1 MINPQRR
8 EHSMEQKTIGKF
20 IAVLRKSQG
29 MTQKELAERLGVSDK
44 TVSHWERDESAPD
57 ISLIPVIAEIF
68 SVTCDELL
76 RGEKSSARAEPSTLY
91 YNEKMLSEKGEK
103 QIKYLFEKALGRLK
117 MKSII
122 CIGISAV
129 GFVVSI
135 IVTYLVG
142 MRLGSDIEYTGLLF
156 AVVFYIVALALTGVF
171 RFQFSASVKNDDFDI
186 SKSYYQKAN
195 MVSFLTAGLTA
206 IVFCYTLPVCTRYYT
221 TGEQFIHG
229 SAYAAICLAI
239 LAVVFAVLTTK
250 GLLGSKDRTNKQ
262 KKLFSLRLIVSVV
275 TVCILAGTA
284 VWEISFISEPNY
296 DDYDDYGVTQ
306 VAVYDDIDEF
316 IDLMT
321 TPTPIPDY
329 ADEET
334 QLDIEEKMSL
344 GEYTVTVDGE
354 EYRFE
359 WKNGDVRFF
368 CQSDEGLPIDV
379 SFVEDNRASIEQGAM
394 QDKVYIAGYIFYPS
408 VVLIAFLIY
417 VLLKRRIDRLE

>member
-1 MINPQRR
+1 
-8 EHSMEQKTIGKF
+8 MEQKTIGKF

-29 MTQKELAERLGVSDK
+29 MTQKELAEKLGVSDK
-44 TVSHWERDESAPD
+44 TVSHWEREESAPD

-76 RGEKSSARAEPSTLY
+76 RGEKSSKQAEVSET
-91 YNEKMLSEKGEK
+91 YNENKLSEKGEK
-103 QIKYLFEKALGRLK
+103 QMKYLFEKALGRLK

-122 CIGISAV
+122 CIGIDAV
-129 GFVVSI
+129 GYVVSL

-142 MRLGSDIEYTGLLF
+142 MRFGTDIEYMGLLF
-156 AVVFYIVALALTGVF
+156 AAVFYIVSLVLTGVF
-171 RFQFSASVKNDDFDI
+171 RFQFGASVKNDDFAI

-195 MVSFLTAGLTA
+195 MVSFFTAGITA

-229 SAYAAICLAI
+229 SVYAAVCLAI
-239 LAVVFAVLTTK
+239 LAVVFAVLTAK
-250 GLLGSKDRTNKQ
+250 GLLSSKDRTNKQ
-262 KKLFSLRLIVSVV
+262 KKLFSLRLIVAVV

-284 VWEISFISEPNY
+284 VWEISFISEPN
-296 DDYDDYGVTQ
+296 YDDYGVTQ

-321 TPTPIPDY
+321 TPTPIPNY

-379 SFVEDNRASIEQGAM
+379 SFVEDNRASIEQGTM
-394 QDKVYIAGYIFYPS
+394 QDKVYIAGYVFYPS

>member
-1 MINPQRR
+1 
-8 EHSMEQKTIGKF
+8 MEQKTIGKF

-29 MTQKELAERLGVSDK
+29 MTQKELAEKLGVSDK
-44 TVSHWERDESAPD
+44 TVSHWEREESAPD

-76 RGEKSSARAEPSTLY
+76 RGEKSSKQAEVSET
-91 YNEKMLSEKGEK
+91 YNENKLSEKGEK
-103 QIKYLFEKALGRLK
+103 QMKYLFEKALGRLK

-122 CIGISAV
+122 CIGIDAV
-129 GFVVSI
+129 GYVVSL

-142 MRLGSDIEYTGLLF
+142 MRFGTDIEYMGLLF
-156 AVVFYIVALALTGVF
+156 AAVFYIVSLVLTGVF
-171 RFQFSASVKNDDFDI
+171 RFQFGVSVKNDDFAI

-195 MVSFLTAGLTA
+195 MVSFFTAGITA

-229 SAYAAICLAI
+229 SVYAAVCLAI
-239 LAVVFAVLTTK
+239 LAVVFAVLTAK
-250 GLLGSKDRTNKQ
+250 GLLSSKDRTNKQ
-262 KKLFSLRLIVSVV
+262 KKLFSLRLIVAVV

-284 VWEISFISEPNY
+284 VWEISFISEPN
-296 DDYDDYGVTQ
+296 YDDYGVTQ

-321 TPTPIPDY
+321 TPTPIPNY

-379 SFVEDNRASIEQGAM
+379 SFVENNRASIEQGTM
-394 QDKVYIAGYIFYPS
+394 QDKVYIAGYVFYPS

>member
-1 MINPQRR
+1 
-8 EHSMEQKTIGKF
+8 MEQKTIGKF

-76 RGEKSSARAEPSTLY
+76 RGEKSSSQTAPSDL

-156 AVVFYIVALALTGVF
+156 AVVFYIVSLALTGVF
-171 RFQFSASVKNDDFDI
+171 RFQFSQAVKSDDFALAD
-186 SKSYYQKAN
+186 SFCQKAN
-195 MVSFLTAGLTA
+195 WVTFLTAGLTA

-221 TGEQFIHG
+221 TGDQFVHG
-229 SAYAAICLAI
+229 SVYAAVCLAVLLI
-239 LAVVFAVLTTK
+239 LLTVFKQK
-250 GLLGSKDRTNKQ
+250 GLIASKERTKKQ
-262 KKLFSLRLIVSVV
+262 QKLFRCRILTLI
-275 TVCILAGTA
+275 ITA
-284 VWEISFISEPNY
+284 AVIVGSAALEISFLNY
-296 DDYDDYGVTQ
+296 DIPESYNNKRFDNVQ
-306 VAVYDDIDEF
+306 EFLDE
-316 IDLMT
+316 IST
-321 TPTPIPDY
+321 SCPIPDY
-329 ADEET
+329 AADET
-334 QLDIEEKMSL
+334 RWDLQEKMSTDTTHSVEIN
-344 GEYTVTVDGE
+344 GEWYS
-354 EYRFE
+354 FE
-359 WKNGDVRFF
+359 WKNGTIAFYDVTEE
-368 CQSDEGLPIDV
+368 DDGKMYIDAYYIAD
-379 SFVEDNRASIEQGAM
+379 SQKRAELGPM
-394 QDKVYIAGYIFYPS
+394 QDRVFMAGYFYYPA
-408 VVLIAFLIY
+408 VILIAVLVY

>member
-1 MINPQRR
+1 
-8 EHSMEQKTIGKF
+8 MEQKTIGKF

-29 MTQKELAERLGVSDK
+29 MTQKELAEKLGVSDK
-44 TVSHWERDESAPD
+44 TVSHWEREESAPD

-76 RGEKSSARAEPSTLY
+76 RGEKSSAKAEPSDPIHE
-91 YNEKMLSEKGEK
+91 NDLSEKGEK

-122 CIGISAV
+122 CIGTSAV

-156 AVVFYIVALALTGVF
+156 AAVFYIVSLVLTGVF
-171 RFQFSASVKNDDFDI
+171 RFQFGVSVKNDDFAI

-195 MVSFLTAGLTA
+195 MVSFFTAGITA

-229 SAYAAICLAI
+229 SVYAAVCLAI
-239 LAVVFAVLTTK
+239 LAVVFAVLTAK
-250 GLLGSKDRTNKQ
+250 GLLSSKDRTNKQ
-262 KKLFSLRLIVSVV
+262 KKLFSLRLIVAVV

-296 DDYDDYGVTQ
+296 DDYGVTQ

-316 IDLMT
+316 IELMT

-394 QDKVYIAGYIFYPS
+394 QDKVYIAGYVFYPS

>member
-1 MINPQRR
+1 
-8 EHSMEQKTIGKF
+8 MEQKTIGKF

-29 MTQKELAERLGVSDK
+29 MTQKELAEKLGVSDK
-44 TVSHWERDESAPD
+44 TVSHWEREESAPD

-76 RGEKSSARAEPSTLY
+76 RGEKSSKQAEVSET
-91 YNEKMLSEKGEK
+91 YNENKLSEKGEK
-103 QIKYLFEKALGRLK
+103 QMKYLFEKALGRLK

-122 CIGISAV
+122 CIGIDAV
-129 GFVVSI
+129 GYVVSL

-142 MRLGSDIEYTGLLF
+142 MRFGTDIEYMGLLF
-156 AVVFYIVALALTGVF
+156 AAVFYIVSLVLTGVF
-171 RFQFSASVKNDDFDI
+171 RFQFGVSVKNDDFAI

-195 MVSFLTAGLTA
+195 MVSFFTAGITA

-229 SAYAAICLAI
+229 SVYAAVCLAI
-239 LAVVFAVLTTK
+239 LAVVFAVLTAK
-250 GLLGSKDRTNKQ
+250 GLLSSKDRTNKQ
-262 KKLFSLRLIVSVV
+262 KKLFSLRLIVAVV

-284 VWEISFISEPNY
+284 VWEISFISEPN
-296 DDYDDYGVTQ
+296 YDDYGVTQ

-321 TPTPIPDY
+321 TPTPIPNY

-379 SFVEDNRASIEQGAM
+379 SFVEDNRASIEQGTM
-394 QDKVYIAGYIFYPS
+394 QDKVYIAGYVFYPS

>member
-1 MINPQRR
+1 
-8 EHSMEQKTIGKF
+8 MEQKTIGKF

-29 MTQKELAERLGVSDK
+29 MTQKELAEKLGVSDK
-44 TVSHWERDESAPD
+44 TVSHWEREESAPD

-76 RGEKSSARAEPSTLY
+76 RGEKSSAKAEPSDPIHE
-91 YNEKMLSEKGEK
+91 NDLSEKGEK
-103 QIKYLFEKALGRLK
+103 QIKYLFEKALGRLQ

-122 CIGISAV
+122 CIGTSAV

-156 AVVFYIVALALTGVF
+156 AAVFYIVSLVLTGVF
-171 RFQFSASVKNDDFDI
+171 RFQFGASVKNDDFAI

-195 MVSFLTAGLTA
+195 MVSFFTAGITA

-229 SAYAAICLAI
+229 SVYAAVCLAI
-239 LAVVFAVLTTK
+239 LAVVFAVLTAK
-250 GLLGSKDRTNKQ
+250 GLLSSKDRTNKQ
-262 KKLFSLRLIVSVV
+262 KKLFSLRLIVAVV

-284 VWEISFISEPNY
+284 VWEISFISEPN
-296 DDYDDYGVTQ
+296 YDDYGVTQ

-394 QDKVYIAGYIFYPS
+394 QDKVYIAGYIFYPA

>member
-1 MINPQRR
+1 
-8 EHSMEQKTIGKF
+8 MEQKTIGKF

-29 MTQKELAERLGVSDK
+29 MTQKELAEKLGVSDK
-44 TVSHWERDESAPD
+44 TVSHWEREESAPD

-76 RGEKSSARAEPSTLY
+76 RGEKSSKQAEVSET
-91 YNEKMLSEKGEK
+91 YNENKLSEKGEK
-103 QIKYLFEKALGRLK
+103 QMKYLFEKALGRLK

-122 CIGISAV
+122 CIGIDAV
-129 GFVVSI
+129 GYVVSL

-142 MRLGSDIEYTGLLF
+142 MRFGTDIEYMGLLF
-156 AVVFYIVALALTGVF
+156 AAVFYIVSLVLTGVF
-171 RFQFSASVKNDDFDI
+171 RFQFGASVKNDDFAI

-195 MVSFLTAGLTA
+195 MVSFFTAGITA

-229 SAYAAICLAI
+229 SVYAAVCLAI
-239 LAVVFAVLTTK
+239 LAVVFAVLTAK
-250 GLLGSKDRTNKQ
+250 GLLSSKDRTNKQ
-262 KKLFSLRLIVSVV
+262 KKLFSLRLIVAVV
-275 TVCILAGTA
+275 TVYILAGTA

-296 DDYDDYGVTQ
+296 DDYGVTQ

-316 IDLMT
+316 IDLIT
-321 TPTPIPDY
+321 TPTPIPNY

-379 SFVEDNRASIEQGAM
+379 SFVEDNRASIEQGTM
-394 QDKVYIAGYIFYPS
+394 QDKVYIAGYVFYPS